1 MSEPSPSGIAGDA
14 GANRDVAAIT
24 PAQLDAVLADFRD
37 WLTRQP
43 ESSAEPPGDEVDL
56 FTLVAQFTALRQEV
70 NLQTRAVRAQQEQNA
85 ETLRQYSETLEAL
98 REPPPNAEEQ
108 LRPLLKSLIDAAD
121 AQTLALRELEK
132 LRAGLAEL
140 QLNGDAPAS
149 MGRLPLLARLAG
161 AGRILERLNDLEKRR
176 DPRPFHETIHDR
188 IEAATTGLAM
198 GLQRLERALRQHGI
212 EPIPSVGN
220 AFDPE
225 LMEVVEV
232 VVDTDRPAGEV
243 IEEVRRGYLW
253 NSKSLRFAQ
262 VRVAK

>member
-1 MSEPSPSGIAGDA
+1 M
-14 GANRDVAAIT
+14 T

-37 WLTRQP
+37 WLARQP

-85 ETLRQYSETLEAL
+85 ETLQQYGETLEAL
-98 REPPPNAEEQ
+98 REPVSNAEEQ
-108 LRPLLKSLIDAAD
+108 IRPLLKSLIDAAD
-121 AQTLALRELEK
+121 AQMLALRELEK
-132 LRAGLAEL
+132 LRARIEEL
-140 QLNGDAPAS
+140 QLNEDPPAS
-149 MGRLPLLARLAG
+149 MRRLPLLARLAG